1 MCGVAHRRGD
11 LYVIVFLLSYNT
23 HITNMFRI
31 LYKCHIVSYNFNVI
45 KYSYDIHITTYP
57 YIGSACSSGKTLLR
71 AVSSAFG
78 VLPKSSADSTYVLSA
93 SLSQQRQHMLSHTF
107 VAHSGERSNH
117 LSGGGNDR
125 P

>member
-57 YIGSACSSGKTLLR
+57 YIAVRVMNRLVLVLVNVLL
-71 AVSSAFG
+71 
-78 VLPKSSADSTYVLSA
+78 LLI
-93 SLSQQRQHMLSHTF
+93 LM
-107 VAHSGERSNH
+107 SNANVITNTH
-117 LSGGGNDR
+117 E
-125 P
+125 